1 MIYGA
6 NIDKKTQK
14 FVAEIRLPRPLNRNT
29 AINALAMLREAG
41 DGNTV
46 TPFLTNSR
54 LDYEINKIK
63 YRFKIKRLSN
73 EE

>member
-6 NIDKKTQK
+6 NINKKTQK
-14 FVAEIRLPRPLNRNT
+14 FVAEIRLPQPLNRNT
-29 AINALAMLREAG
+29 AVRALAMLAESG

-46 TPFLTNSR
+46 KPFLTNSR
-54 LDYEINKIK
+54 LDYEIQKLK
-63 YRFKIKRLSN
+63 FRLKIKRLSN

>member
-6 NIDKKTQK
+6 NINKETQK
-14 FVAEIRLPRPLNRNT
+14 FVTEIKLPYPLNRNT
-29 AINALAMLREAG
+29 AIRALAMLAESG
-41 DGNTV
+41 HGTTV

-54 LDYEINKIK
+54 LDYEIQKLK
-63 YRFKIKRLSN
+63 FRLKIKRLSN